1 MFATMKQI
9 FKSENKDLR
18 RRIYFTLFCLFIF
31 KLGTTIIVPGVDAK
45 LLGSNLGFLE
55 LINAMGGG
63 ALEKFSIFALG
74 VMPYITASII
84 IQLLQMDIVPYL
96 TELSKQGQVGR
107 NKINQITRVTGIIL
121 AFIQG
126 YLFSFAFIQNGTPL
140 QYMEFALILTAGT
153 AFLLWIGDQI
163 TKKGVGNGTS
173 LIIMA
178 GIIATMPSMFVD
190 AYNGF
195 VTGGD
200 LQQTLFGI
208 TKFILFVAMYLA
220 IVIAVVFEQSAERR
234 IPIQYANQSGAG
246 IGGNKSYIPF
256 KLNSASVIP
265 VIFASAIISVPG
277 LIAQLIKNES
287 MTLFVQKWLSFQ
299 TGTGFVL
306 YIVLIIA
313 FTYFYTYLQLK
324 PKELAENLQK
334 NGGYIPGVHPGDDT
348 VKYIS
353 KTLNR
358 ITLVGAICLAVIAGL
373 PIVFGMFSILP
384 ASVSIGGTGLLI
396 VVGVALETYRQVESK
411 LISRNYTSSRGRRRR
426 R

>member
-9 FKSENKDLR
+9 FKPENKDLR

-45 LLGSNLGFLE
+45 LLRSNLGFLE

-96 TELSKQGQVGR
+96 TELSKQGQTGR
-107 NKINQITRVTGIIL
+107 NKLNQITRVAGIAL

-208 TKFILFVAMYLA
+208 TKFILFVVMYLA

-287 MTLFVQKWLSFQ
+287 MTLFVEKWLSFQ

-358 ITLVGAICLAVIAGL
+358 ITLVGALCLAVIAGL
-373 PIVFGMFSILP
+373 PIVFGMFSNLP
-384 ASVSIGGTGLLI
+384 TSVSIGGTGLLI

-411 LISRNYTSSRGRRRR
+411 LISRNYTGSRGRRRR

>member
-208 TKFILFVAMYLA
+208 TKFILFVVMYLA

-373 PIVFGMFSILP
+373 PIVFGMFSNLP
-384 ASVSIGGTGLLI
+384 TSVSIGGTGLLI

>member
-208 TKFILFVAMYLA
+208 TKFILFVVMYLA

-234 IPIQYANQSGAG
+234 IPIQYANQSGTG

-324 PKELAENLQK
+324 SKELTENLQK

-373 PIVFGMFSILP
+373 PIVFGMFSNLP
-384 ASVSIGGTGLLI
+384 TSVSIGGTGLLI

>member
-9 FKSENKDLR
+9 FKPENKDLR

-45 LLGSNLGFLE
+45 LLRSNLGFLE

-96 TELSKQGQVGR
+96 TELSKQGQTGR
-107 NKINQITRVTGIIL
+107 NKLNQITRVAGIAL

-126 YLFSFAFIQNGTPL
+126 YLFSFAFIQNGTSL

-208 TKFILFVAMYLA
+208 TKFILFVVMYLA

-234 IPIQYANQSGAG
+234 IPIQYANQSGAR

-287 MTLFVQKWLSFQ
+287 MTLFVEKWLSFQ

-358 ITLVGAICLAVIAGL
+358 ITLVGALCLAVIAGL
-373 PIVFGMFSILP
+373 PIVFGMFSNLP
-384 ASVSIGGTGLLI
+384 TSVSIGGTGLLI

-411 LISRNYTSSRGRRRR
+411 LISRNYTGSRGRRRR

>member
-9 FKSENKDLR
+9 FKPENKDLR

-45 LLGSNLGFLE
+45 LLRSNLGFLE

-96 TELSKQGQVGR
+96 TELSKQGQTGR
-107 NKINQITRVTGIIL
+107 NKLNQITRVAGIAL

-126 YLFSFAFIQNGTPL
+126 YLFSFAFIQNGTSL

-208 TKFILFVAMYLA
+208 TKFILFVVMYLA

-287 MTLFVQKWLSFQ
+287 MTLFVEKWLSFQ

-358 ITLVGAICLAVIAGL
+358 ITLVGALCLAVIAGL
-373 PIVFGMFSILP
+373 PIVFGMFSNLP
-384 ASVSIGGTGLLI
+384 TSVSIGGTGLLI

-411 LISRNYTSSRGRRRR
+411 LISRNYTGSRGRRRR

>member
-31 KLGTTIIVPGVDAK
+31 KLGTTIIVPGVDSK

-107 NKINQITRVTGIIL
+107 DKISQITRITGLAL

-126 YLFSFAFIQNGTPL
+126 YLFSFAFIQNGTSL

-163 TKKGVGNGTS
+163 TKKGVGNGIS

-195 VTGGD
+195 VSGGT

-208 TKFILFVAMYLA
+208 TKFVLFVIMYLA

-265 VIFASAIISVPG
+265 VIFASAIVSVPG
-277 LIAQLIKNES
+277 LIAQLLKNEQ

-324 PKELAENLQK
+324 PNELAENLQK

-358 ITLVGAICLAVIAGL
+358 ITLVGAICLAIIAGL
-373 PIVFGMFSILP
+373 PIVFGMFSNLP
-384 ASVSIGGTGLLI
+384 TSVSIGGTGLLI
-396 VVGVALETYRQVESK
+396 VVGVALETYRQFESQ

>member
-31 KLGTTIIVPGVDAK
+31 KLGTTIIVPGVDSG
-45 LLGSNLGFLE
+45 LLDSNLGFLE
-55 LINAMGGG
+55 LMNAMGGG
-63 ALEKFSIFALG
+63 ALERFSIFALG

-84 IQLLQMDIVPYL
+84 IQLLQMDIIPYL

-107 NKINQITRVTGIIL
+107 NKLNQITRVVGIIL

-126 YLFSFAFIQNGTPL
+126 YLFSFAFIQDGTSL
-140 QYMEFALILTAGT
+140 EYMEFALILTAGT
-153 AFLLWIGDQI
+153 AFLLWLGDQI

-190 AYNGF
+190 AYNSF
-195 VTGGD
+195 VTGGT
-200 LQQTLFGI
+200 LQQTLLGVTEFV
-208 TKFILFVAMYLA
+208 LFVIMYLA
-220 IVIAVVFEQSAERR
+220 IIIAVVFEQSAERR
-234 IPIQYANQSGAG
+234 IPIQYANHSGAG

-256 KLNSASVIP
+256 KLNSASVMP

-277 LIAQLIKNES
+277 LIAQFVQNEQ
-287 MTLFVQKWLSFQ
+287 MTLFVEKWLSFQ
-299 TGTGFVL
+299 TGTGFAL
-306 YIVLIIA
+306 YIILIIA

-324 PKELAENLQK
+324 PKELSENLQK

-348 VKYIS
+348 AKYIS

-358 ITLVGAICLAVIAGL
+358 ITLVGALCLAFIAGL
-373 PIVFGMFSILP
+373 PIVFGMFSNLP
-384 ASVSIGGTGLLI
+384 TSVSIGGTGLLI